1 MTAVRGG
8 RFYITTAIDYVNA
21 SPHIGHAYEKII
33 ADVLARFHR
42 LRGEEVRF
50 LTGTDEHGQKNFT
63 SAAAAGKDVRQF
75 VDENAARFR
84 ALADQLH
91 LSIDDFIRTTE
102 PRHHRGVAA
111 LWRRVA
117 AHGDFYR
124 KNYQALYCV
133 GHEAF
138 VTRSD
143 LVDGRCPVHDAEP
156 IVIEEE
162 NYFFRLSRYRGALR
176 RLFEERPDFV
186 VPSSRYGEMLNLID
200 TLEDISVSRP
210 VEKLSWGIPVP
221 DDPTHV
227 IYVWFDALTNYISAL
242 GFGAGEPAEE
252 EFRRWWPHSH
262 HLIGKDINRFH
273 SLLWPAMLLSAGLEP
288 PRQILV
294 HGFITVEGQKISKT
308 LGNVID
314 PVAVAR
320 ELADASGAAVDVCVD
335 AIRYF
340 LLREIPFGED
350 GDFSRTGLVHRFN
363 ADLANDYG
371 NLLHRTLPQVE
382 RHFGG
387 QVPAA
392 GPSTAAEERLRQTA
406 TEVAE
411 AVDRAVDRRDFKG
424 ALEEIWRL
432 LGAANK
438 YIDEEAP
445 WQAVRA
451 DPRRAGTVLYHTLEA
466 VRVATILLSAWM
478 PVAAA
483 RVWDQLGIPAP
494 LSSQRLD
501 DARRWGGLP
510 SGVRVRPA
518 APVFPRIEARVAVEA
533 RPPSPGPQG
542 PTGAEAGAGGP
553 EAATVTIDDFRRLD
567 IRVGTVLSAARVPG
581 TDKLIEVKVDIGREV
596 RTLVTGLIPHYQPED
611 LVGRRIIVLAN
622 LQPRRVRGVTSQG
635 MLLAAEWDG
644 QVALLTVDRDA
655 PTGARIS

>member
-1 MTAVRGG
+1 MGVVAAG
-8 RFYITTAIDYVNA
+8 RYYITTAIDYVNA
-21 SPHIGHAYEKII
+21 SPHIGHAYEKIL

-42 LRGEEVRF
+42 VRGEEVRF
-50 LTGTDEHGQKNFT
+50 LTGTDEHGQKNAT
-63 SAAAAGKDVRQF
+63 SAAAAGKDVRAF

-117 AHGDFYR
+117 ARGDLYR

-156 IVIEEE
+156 VVIEEE
-162 NYFFRLSRYRGALR
+162 NYFFRLSRYRPALR

-186 VPSSRYGEMLNLID
+186 VPASRYGEMLNLID

-210 VEKLSWGIPVP
+210 TEKLSWGIPVP

-252 EFRRWWPHSH
+252 EFRRWWPVSH

-314 PVAVAR
+314 PAAVAR
-320 ELADASGAAVDVCVD
+320 ELAEASGAAEAVCVD

-350 GDFSRTGLVHRFN
+350 GDFSRSGLVHRFN

-371 NLLHRTLPQVE
+371 NLLHRALPQVE
-382 RHFGG
+382 RHFAG
-387 QVPAA
+387 QVPPA
-392 GPSTAAEERLRQTA
+392 GPPSAAEDRLRRTAAE
-406 TEVAE
+406 VVE
-411 AVDRAVDRRDFKG
+411 AVDRAVDRLDFKG

-438 YIDEEAP
+438 YLDEEAP
-445 WQAVRA
+445 WQAVRT
-451 DPRRAGTVLYHTLEA
+451 DPRRAGTILYHALEV
-466 VRVATILLSAWM
+466 VRVATILLSPWM

-483 RVWDQLGIPAP
+483 RVWDQLGIPVP

-501 DARRWGGLP
+501 DTRRWGGLP
-510 SGVRVRPA
+510 AGTRVRPGP
-518 APVFPRIEARVAVEA
+518 PVFPRIETRVAPDA
-533 RPPSPGPQG
+533 RPRSAAPE
-542 PTGAEAGAGGP
+542 GAASEGKREAG
-553 EAATVTIDDFRRLD
+553 TITLEDFRRLD

-611 LVGRRIIVLAN
+611 LVGRRIIVLTN
-622 LQPRRVRGVTSQG
+622 LEPRRVRGVTSQG

-644 QVALLTVDRDA
+644 QVALLTVDREA
-655 PTGARIS
+655 PTGARIT

>member
-1 MTAVRGG
+1 VSVVTGG
-8 RFYITTAIDYVNA
+8 RYYITTAIDYVNA

-42 LRGEEVRF
+42 LRGDAVRF
-50 LTGTDEHGQKNFT
+50 LTGTDEHGQKNAT
-63 SAAAAGKDVRQF
+63 SAAAAGKDVRVF

-117 AHGDFYR
+117 ASGDLYR

-138 VTRSD
+138 VTKSD

-156 IVIEEE
+156 VVIEEE
-162 NYFFRLSRYRGALR
+162 NYFFRLSRYRPALR

-200 TLEDISVSRP
+200 GLEDISVSRP

-252 EFRRWWPHSH
+252 EFRRWWPYSH

-273 SLLWPAMLLSAGLEP
+273 SLLWPAMLLSAGLTP

-320 ELADASGAAVDVCVD
+320 DLAQASGAAEDVCVD

-350 GDFSRTGLVHRFN
+350 GDFSRSGLVHRFN

-371 NLLHRTLPQVE
+371 NLLHRVLPQVE
-382 RHFGG
+382 RYFAG
-387 QVPAA
+387 QVPSP
-392 GPSTAAEERLRQTA
+392 GPSTGAEDRLQRTA
-406 TEVAE
+406 TEVVE
-411 AVDRAVDRRDFKG
+411 AVAGALDRLDFKG
-424 ALEEIWRL
+424 AVEEIWRL
-432 LGAANK
+432 LGTANR
-438 YIDEEAP
+438 YIDEQAP
-445 WQAVRA
+445 WQAVRS
-451 DPRRAGTVLYHTLEA
+451 DPQRAGTVLYHTLEA
-466 VRVATILLSAWM
+466 VRVATILLSVWM

-483 RVWDQLGIPAP
+483 RVWEQLGIPAP
-494 LSSQRLD
+494 LASQSLD
-501 DARRWGGLP
+501 DARRWGRLP
-510 SGVRVRPA
+510 PGTRVRPG
-518 APVFPRIEARVAVEA
+518 APVFPRIETAVAADAVR
-533 RPPSPGPQG
+533 RPAAP
-542 PTGAEAGAGGP
+542 AGETTEGRH
-553 EAATVTIDDFRRLD
+553 EVNTVTVEEFRRLD
-567 IRVGTVLSAARVPG
+567 MRVGTVLAAARVPG
-581 TDKLIEVKVDIGREV
+581 TEKLIEVKVDIGQEV

-611 LVGRRIIVLAN
+611 LVGRHIIVLAN
-622 LQPRRVRGVTSQG
+622 LEPRRVRGVTSQG

-644 QVALLTVDRDA
+644 QVALLTVDRPA
-655 PTGARIS
+655 PTGARIT